1 MHSVVILCDWATEMR
16 SATFPQKRNTHSSQ
30 ILHLISSVQSL
41 SHVRLFMTPW
51 TALHKASQSITNSWG
66 LLKFMS
72 VESLMTVQQFHPQS
86 IPFSRLQFF
95 PASQSFPISQF
106 FASGGQSIGASALT
120 SVLPMNIQNW
130 FPLELTDWN
139 SFQSKGLWRVF
150 SNSSDQRHKFFGA
163 QLSLSPNLT
172 SIHGYWKN
180 HSFD

>member
-1 MHSVVILCDWATEMR
+1 MY
-16 SATFPQKRNTHSSQ
+16 
-30 ILHLISSVQSL
+30 ISSVQSL

-51 TALHKASQSITNSWG
+51 TALYKASQSITNSWG

-106 FASGGQSIGASALT
+106 FASGGQSVGVSASA
-120 SVLPMNIQNW
+120 SVLPINFQEW
-130 FPLELTDWN
+130 FPLASTDWI
-139 SFQSKGLWRVF
+139 SLQSKGLWRVF

-163 QLSLSPNLT
+163 QLSLSPNLI